1 MGSELQEMAR
11 AYVGLQRE
19 EMQQMDFLYVFLG

>member
-11 AYVGLQRE
+11 TYMGLQSE
-19 EMQQMDFLYVFLG
+19 EMQQLSFLYAFLG